1 MSFDIRL
8 PIGTLFLALG
18 LLLIGFGLVSDPAI
32 YREHS
37 LGVNINLAWGVV
49 MAAFGAIVLGLAL
62 TAHRRQLGGL
72 RSCARSIG
80 AHPD

>member
-18 LLLIGFGLVSDPAI
+18 LILIAYGLVSDPAI

-37 LGVNINLAWGVV
+37 LGVNINLAWGAA
-49 MAAFGAIVLGLAL
+49 MAGFGAIMLGLAL
-62 TAHRRQLGGL
+62 SARRRG
-72 RSCARSIG
+72 
-80 AHPD
+80 